1 MSNHYKLPAALTA
14 LALGTVLLI
23 GSGPVEKGAHIHVVS
38 AQKCIPTGEVWEYVK
53 EWHDG
58 YNVHKYVKIKG
69 KRGKNGEVK
78 YYRDNATGLLVFRD
92 VTKAEYEAAK
102 NATF

>member
-1 MSNHYKLPAALTA
+1 MLKHCKLTAGMTA

-23 GSGPVEKGAHIHVVS
+23 GSGQVEKERTIDGFS
-38 AQKCIPTGEVWEYVK
+38 AQKSIPTDEVWEYVK

-58 YNVHKYVKIKG
+58 YNVHEFVKIKG
-69 KRGKNGEVK
+69 KKGKNGEVK

-102 NATF
+102 KATF